1 MNAIVWRLYARVRGT
16 EAAAAVL
23 ALLDETAGAVSIFES
38 GPGEWAIAAY
48 PPAPRLAPDLAARLA
63 LAAAAAGGALIAVE
77 EAPLPAR
84 DWLADNRRAFPPLAI
99 DRFFIHGSHY
109 RDRVPAGMIGIRV
122 DATTAFGTGE
132 HASTRGCLLALAAA
146 ALSPPARHRDGH
158 RDSRDRRRQAVA
170 PAGVGQRHRSRR
182 RRRRSRQRREERRR
196 RPRARARRA
205 GISRSRAAPAA
216 VRPRAVEHPGPPVG
230 AARTGAGPGSGA
242 GRAGGA
248 LRSAGAT
255 GGIGACRPSPLRAR
269 PRTPLPDRGLV
280 DPGPAPALPDGIGK
294 DVRASYLARP
304 MRSGR

>member
-1 MNAIVWRLYARVRGT
+1 MNAIVWRLYARVHGT

-48 PPAPRLAPDLAARLA
+48 PPASRLAPDLAARLA

-132 HASTRGCLLALAAA
+132 HASTRGCLLALAALA
-146 ALSPPARHRDGH
+146 
-158 RDSRDRRRQAVA
+158 
-170 PAGVGQRHRSRR
+170 RR
-182 RRRRSRQRREERRR
+182 RRFR
-196 RPRARARRA
+196 RPLDIGTGTGILAIAAAKRLHRRVWASDIDPVAAAVARDNAAKNGVA
-205 GISRSRAAPAA
+205 GLVRVRAAPAA
-216 VRPRAVEHPGPPVG
+216 VRPRPVEHPGPPAG
-230 AARTGAGPGSGA
+230 AARAGAGPGSGA

-255 GGIGACRPSPLRAR
+255 GGAGACRPSPLRAR

-294 DVRASYLARP
+294 DARASYLARP
-304 MRSGR
+304 MRSGQ